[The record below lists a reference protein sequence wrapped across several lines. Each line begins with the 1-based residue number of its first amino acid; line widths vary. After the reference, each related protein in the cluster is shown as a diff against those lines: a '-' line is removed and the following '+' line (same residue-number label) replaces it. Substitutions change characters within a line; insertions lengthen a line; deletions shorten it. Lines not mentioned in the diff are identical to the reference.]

1 MPVTSSN
8 AATGSVVGTPRRQY
22 ISIRAFNNAF
32 YSYTTSTEFVN
43 GQFVTTGSIGSV
55 SGANS
60 GNCPEGRVL
69 RENGKKL
76 YPDANPGVET
86 FLVGV
91 YDSTTFLN
99 GFIDPNSRLFQ
110 PQSTDLP
117 TYLPNPVDGEGFND
131 TDLGPG
137 VFTRGEVRVTDDGS
151 IQYFED
157 VSGQPYAGL
166 YSDGTLY
173 PYIETGTDI
182 AVVGGSLQ
190 NLAGL
195 DGRNGNVYYSG
206 LLVPTQRD
214 GQGLG
219 VQSLSSGADNA
230 CSTFNRLLQYGPYV
244 MVTRKST
251 DGGIDTTSTGQ
262 LSYTITNT
270 STLTITSSNV
280 NDRFTCNYFLI
291 GDYD

>member
-22 ISIRAFNNAF
+22 VSIRAFNDAF
-32 YSYTTSTEFVN
+32 CSYTTSTDFVN
-43 GQFVTTGSIGSV
+43 GQFVTTGSIGPV
-55 SGANS
+55 SGANA

-86 FLVGV
+86 FMVGV

-117 TYLPNPVDGEGFND
+117 TYLPNPGEGEGFND

-173 PYIETGTDI
+173 PYVEAGTDI
-182 AVVGGSLQ
+182 RQVGGGTNQ
-190 NLAGL
+190 NFAGL
-195 DGRNGNVYYSG
+195 DGNNGNVYYTG
-206 LLVPTQRD
+206 LLYPIQRSA
-214 GQGLG
+214 QGLS
-219 VQSLSSGADNA
+219 VQSLSSGSDHH
-230 CSTFNRLLQYGPYV
+230 CSTYNKLLRFNPYV
-244 MVTRKST
+244 MVTRKTT
-251 DGGIDTTSTGQ
+251 DGGTPGHLT
-262 LSYTITNT
+262 YTITNT
-270 STLTITSSNV
+270 STLTISSSEST
-280 NDRFTCNYFLI
+280 DRYTCNYFLI
-291 GDYD
+291 ADYDD